1 MARIAV
7 LCGTG
12 MNALADSVPSSITIS
27 NRELLRVDS
36 PWGEVPAHLLTIS
49 MVGNDASHE
58 IAMIQRHHGD
68 GVVTP
73 PHQIEHRANVYAALS
88 FEPDVVV
95 SINSVG
101 SMRAD
106 LPPGH
111 IALAKH
117 MLDFTGRVWTF
128 HDSNA
133 THADM
138 TDHFDAEFS
147 DIVAVALG
155 ATQESVPRVVVA
167 QMTGPQFETPA
178 EINALMNMGA
188 DVVGM
193 TLAAEA
199 KLLAERD
206 CRHIGL
212 SVSSNW
218 AAGQTPGDSTAEIDH
233 YAVEGL
239 ASTVHGR
246 LWAALMSCF
255 SEFD

>member
-27 NRELLRVDS
+27 SRESLRIDS
-36 PWGEVPAHLLTIS
+36 PWGEVPAYLLRIS
-49 MVGNDASHE
+49 MEDSASHE
-58 IAMIQRHHGD
+58 IAMIQRHHGE

-73 PHQIEHRANVYAALS
+73 PHRIEHRANVHAALS
-88 FEPDVVV
+88 FDPEVVV

-101 SMRAD
+101 SMRPD

-117 MLDFTGRVWTF
+117 TLDLTGRVWTF
-128 HDSNA
+128 HDDNA

-138 TDHFDAEFS
+138 TDHFDS
-147 DIVAVALG
+147 KLSNLVVDSLSG
-155 ATQESVPRVVVA
+155 SQELVPHVVVA

-178 EINALMNMGA
+178 EITALMNMGA

-199 KLLAERD
+199 KLLAECD

-233 YAVEGL
+233 HAVEGL

-246 LWAALMSCF
+246 LWTALTSCF

>member
-12 MNALADSVPSSITIS
+12 MNALADSIPPSITIS
-27 NRELLRVDS
+27 DSELLRVDS
-36 PWGEVPAHLLTIS
+36 PWGEVPAHLLTIRMEES
-49 MVGNDASHE
+49 GAAHE

-73 PHQIEHRANVYAALS
+73 PHLIEHRANVYAAIS
-88 FEPDVVV
+88 FKPNLVV

-117 MLDFTGRVWTF
+117 TIDFTGRVWTF
-128 HDSNA
+128 HDDDA

-138 TDHFDAEFS
+138 TDHFDSEIS
-147 DIVAVALG
+147 DIVAAALR

-233 YAVEGL
+233 YAVETL
-239 ASTVHGR
+239 ASTVHNR
-246 LWAALMSCF
+246 LWSALTSCF
-255 SEFD
+255 L

>member
-36 PWGEVPAHLLTIS
+36 PWGEVPAHLLKILIE
-49 MVGNDASHE
+49 GNSDSHE

-68 GVVTP
+68 SVVTP

-88 FEPDVVV
+88 FEPAVVV

-117 MLDFTGRVWTF
+117 TLDFTGRVWTF
-128 HDSNA
+128 HDDNA
-133 THADM
+133 IHADM
-138 TDHFDAEFS
+138 TGHFDAELS
-147 DIVAVALG
+147 DIVAGTLES
-155 ATQESVPRVVVA
+155 TQASVPHVVVA

-246 LWAALMSCF
+246 LWSALTSCIL
-255 SEFD
+255 